1 MSDKLRPCPNIWN
14 DYGQIHGSAGF
25 IQAPKIYT
33 RMVMDTS
40 KRYRVECGCG
50 CKGPMCDTEEA
61 ATAAWNTRPVEDA
74 LGEALKESIAENI
87 AHQNDSRHVT
97 TAAQFNKWDAAL
109 QKAGRI

>member
-33 RMVMDTS
+33 RVVMDTS

-74 LGEALKESIAENI
+74 LVEALEATRQLNLHNYAVGTIGNI
-87 AHQNDSRHVT
+87 VFDKIR
-97 TAAQFNKWDAAL
+97 AAL
-109 QKAGRI
+109 QKAGRA